1 MFVLFW
7 YTQPKR
13 IWKIMKKWLLKIK
26 ETRKA
31 DGNLHSSN
39 EVDRDRERRKKIEGT
54 LKIKRGERY
63 FLVTTELEEKE
74 FDLSKVNKSVAE

>member
-1 MFVLFW
+1 M
-7 YTQPKR
+7 
-13 IWKIMKKWLLKIK
+13 
-26 ETRKA
+26 
-31 DGNLHSSN
+31 HSSN
-39 EVDRDRERRKKIEGT
+39 EVDRDRERRKKTEGT